1 MYLAYLRVSA
11 ADQNLARQ
19 EAAIQSWKDKNQIP
33 DEELKIF
40 EEKVS
45 GKDIK
50 NRLQL
55 QELLSFVRE
64 RDTVVVQSL
73 DRLGRNSKDIKDLLQ
88 LIQSKS
94 ASIEVLD
101 LPSFQGVTDSAL
113 KDLLTN
119 LVIEVFSYVAES
131 EREKIRERQQQGI
144 KIAKEKGR
152 FKGRQIQYG
161 PDSTGKNKVIYDTII
176 EGINSGDTVAAI
188 ANNAGVT
195 RKTVYAIKNRLSI
208 RGQWNILTKS
218 CGIID
223 Y

>member
-19 EAAIQSWKDKNQIP
+19 EAAIQSWKEKNQIP

-94 ASIEVLD
+94 ASIEILD

-144 KIAKEKGR
+144 KIAKENGR

-161 PDSTGKNKVIYDTII
+161 PDSIGKNKVIYDTILA
-176 EGINSGDTVAAI
+176 GINSGDTVAAI

-195 RKTVYAIKNRLSI
+195 RKTVYAIKNRLS
-208 RGQWNILTKS
+208 L
-218 CGIID
+218 
-223 Y
+223 

>member
-19 EAAIQSWKDKNQIP
+19 EAVIQSWKEKNQIP

-94 ASIEVLD
+94 ASIEILD

-144 KIAKEKGR
+144 KIAKENGR

-161 PDSTGKNKVIYDTII
+161 PDSIGKNKVIYDTI
-176 EGINSGDTVAAI
+176 
-188 ANNAGVT
+188 
-195 RKTVYAIKNRLSI
+195 
-208 RGQWNILTKS
+208 
-218 CGIID
+218 
-223 Y
+223 

>member
-19 EAAIQSWKDKNQIP
+19 EATIQSWKEKNQIP

-40 EEKVS
+40 KEKVS
-45 GKDIK
+45 GKDIE

-94 ASIEVLD
+94 ASIEILD

-144 KIAKEKGR
+144 KIAKENGR

-161 PDSTGKNKVIYDTII
+161 PNSTGKNKVIYDKIV
-176 EGINSGDTVAAI
+176 EGLNSGDTVAAI

-195 RKTVYAIKNRLSI
+195 RKTIYAIKNRLSI
-208 RGQWNILTKS
+208 AKKEN
-218 CGIID
+218 

>member
-19 EAAIQSWKDKNQIP
+19 EAAIQSWKENNQIP

-94 ASIEVLD
+94 ASIEILD

-144 KIAKEKGR
+144 KIAKENGR

-176 EGINSGDTVAAI
+176 EGINSGDTVASI
-188 ANNAGVT
+188 ANSSGVT
-195 RKTVYAIKNRLSI
+195 RKTVYAIKNRL
-208 RGQWNILTKS
+208 NP
-218 CGIID
+218 
-223 Y
+223 

>member
-55 QELLSFVRE
+55 QELLAFVRE

-94 ASIEVLD
+94 ASIEILD
-101 LPSFQGVTDSAL
+101 LPSFQGATDSAL

-144 KIAKEKGR
+144 KIAKENGR

-161 PDSTGKNKVIYDTII
+161 PDSTGKNKVIYDTIVN
-176 EGINSGDTVAAI
+176 GINSGDTIAAI

-195 RKTVYAIKNRLSI
+195 RKTIYTVKNRLSI
-208 RGQWNILTKS
+208 AKKE
-218 CGIID
+218 D

>member
-33 DEELKIF
+33 DEELKFF

-45 GKDIK
+45 GKNIK

-94 ASIEVLD
+94 ASIEILD

-144 KIAKEKGR
+144 KIAKENGR

-161 PDSTGKNKVIYDTII
+161 PDSIGKNKVIYDTIVN
-176 EGINSGDTVAAI
+176 GINSGDTIAAI

-195 RKTVYAIKNRLSI
+195 RKTIYAIKNRLS
-208 RGQWNILTKS
+208 L
-218 CGIID
+218 
-223 Y
+223 

>member
-1 MYLAYLRVSA
+1 MNV
-11 ADQNLARQ
+11 N
-19 EAAIQSWKDKNQIP
+19 
-33 DEELKIF
+33 
-40 EEKVS
+40 
-45 GKDIK
+45 
-50 NRLQL
+50 
-55 QELLSFVRE
+55 
-64 RDTVVVQSL
+64 TVVVQSQ
-73 DRLGRNSKDIKDLLQ
+73 DRLGRNSKDDIKDLLQ

-94 ASIEVLD
+94 ASIEILD

-144 KIAKEKGR
+144 EIAKENGR

-161 PDSTGKNKVIYDTII
+161 PDSIGKNKVIYDTILA
-176 EGINSGDTVAAI
+176 GINSGDTVAAI

-195 RKTVYAIKNRLSI
+195 RKTIYAIKNRLSI
-208 RGQWNILTKS
+208 TKKE
-218 CGIID
+218 D

>member
-11 ADQNLARQ
+11 SDQNLARQ
-19 EAAIQSWKDKNQIP
+19 EAAIQSWKEKNQIP

-94 ASIEVLD
+94 ASIEILD

-144 KIAKEKGR
+144 NIAKENGR

-161 PDSTGKNKVIYDTII
+161 PDSTGKNKVIYDTIVN
-176 EGINSGDTVAAI
+176 GINSGDTITAI
-188 ANNAGVT
+188 ANSAGVT
-195 RKTVYAIKNRLSI
+195 RKTIYAVKNRLS
-208 RGQWNILTKS
+208 L
-218 CGIID
+218 
-223 Y
+223 

>member
-19 EAAIQSWKDKNQIP
+19 EAAIQSWKEKNQIP

-94 ASIEVLD
+94 ASIEILD

-113 KDLLTN
+113 KELLTN

-144 KIAKEKGR
+144 QIAKENGR
-152 FKGRQIQYG
+152 FKGRKIQYG
-161 PDSTGKNKVIYDTII
+161 PDSTGKNKVIYDTIVK
-176 EGINSGDTVAAI
+176 GIQSGETIAAI

-195 RKTVYAIKNRLSI
+195 RKTVYAIKDRLS
-208 RGQWNILTKS
+208 L
-218 CGIID
+218 
-223 Y
+223 

>member
-19 EAAIQSWKDKNQIP
+19 EAAIQAWKDKNQIP

-94 ASIEVLD
+94 ASIEILD

-144 KIAKEKGR
+144 KIAKENGR

-161 PDSTGKNKVIYDTII
+161 PDSTGKNKVIYDTIVN
-176 EGINSGDTVAAI
+176 GINSGDTIAAI

-195 RKTVYAIKNRLSI
+195 RKTIYAVKNRLSI
-208 RGQWNILTKS
+208 TKKE
-218 CGIID
+218 D

>member
-94 ASIEVLD
+94 ASIEILD

-144 KIAKEKGR
+144 KIAKENGR

-161 PDSTGKNKVIYDTII
+161 PDSTGKNKVIYDTIVN
-176 EGINSGDTVAAI
+176 GINSGDTIAAI

-195 RKTVYAIKNRLSI
+195 RKTIYAVKNRLSI
-208 RGQWNILTKS
+208 TKKE
-218 CGIID
+218 D

>member
-45 GKDIK
+45 GKDIN

-55 QELLSFVRE
+55 QELLAFVRE

-94 ASIEVLD
+94 ASIEILD

-144 KIAKEKGR
+144 KIAKENGR

-161 PDSTGKNKVIYDTII
+161 PDSTGKNKVIYDTIVN
-176 EGINSGDTVAAI
+176 GINSGDTIAAI

-195 RKTVYAIKNRLSI
+195 RKTIYAVKNRLSI
-208 RGQWNILTKS
+208 TKKE
-218 CGIID
+218 D

>member
-19 EAAIQSWKDKNQIP
+19 EAAIQSWKEKNQIP

-45 GKDIK
+45 GKDIE

-94 ASIEVLD
+94 ASIEILD

-144 KIAKEKGR
+144 KIAKENGR

-161 PDSTGKNKVIYDTII
+161 PNSTGKNKVIYDTIV
-176 EGINSGDTVAAI
+176 EGLNSGDTVAAI

-195 RKTVYAIKNRLSI
+195 RKTVYAIKTRLC
-208 RGQWNILTKS
+208 L
-218 CGIID
+218 
-223 Y
+223 

>member
-55 QELLSFVRE
+55 QELLAFVRE

-94 ASIEVLD
+94 ASIEILD

-144 KIAKEKGR
+144 KIAKENGR

-161 PDSTGKNKVIYDTII
+161 PDSTGKNKVIYDTIVN
-176 EGINSGDTVAAI
+176 GINSGDTIAAI

-195 RKTVYAIKNRLSI
+195 RKTIYAVKNRLSI
-208 RGQWNILTKS
+208 TKKE
-218 CGIID
+218 D

>member
-19 EAAIQSWKDKNQIP
+19 EAAIQSWKEKNKIP

-94 ASIEVLD
+94 ASIEILD

-144 KIAKEKGR
+144 KIAKENGR

-161 PDSTGKNKVIYDTII
+161 PDSIGKNKVIYDTIVN
-176 EGINSGDTVAAI
+176 GINSGDTIAAI

-195 RKTVYAIKNRLSI
+195 RKTIYAIKNRLS
-208 RGQWNILTKS
+208 L
-218 CGIID
+218 
-223 Y
+223 

>member
-19 EAAIQSWKDKNQIP
+19 EVAIQSWKEKNQIP

-94 ASIEVLD
+94 ASIEILD

-113 KDLLTN
+113 KELLTN

-144 KIAKEKGR
+144 QIAKENGR
-152 FKGRQIQYG
+152 FKGRKIQYG
-161 PDSTGKNKVIYDTII
+161 PDSTGKNKVIYDTIVK
-176 EGINSGDTVAAI
+176 GIQSGETIAAI

-195 RKTVYAIKNRLSI
+195 RKTVYAIKDRLS
-208 RGQWNILTKS
+208 L
-218 CGIID
+218 
-223 Y
+223 

>member
-11 ADQNLARQ
+11 IDQNLARQ
-19 EAAIQSWKDKNQIP
+19 EAAIQSWKENNQIP

-50 NRLQL
+50 NRIQL

-94 ASIEVLD
+94 ASIEILD

-144 KIAKEKGR
+144 NIAKENGR

-161 PDSTGKNKVIYDTII
+161 PDSTGKNKVIYDTIVN
-176 EGINSGDTVAAI
+176 GINSGDTITAI
-188 ANNAGVT
+188 ANSAGVT
-195 RKTVYAIKNRLSI
+195 RKTIYAVKNRLS
-208 RGQWNILTKS
+208 L
-218 CGIID
+218 
-223 Y
+223 

>member
-94 ASIEVLD
+94 ASIEILD

-152 FKGRQIQYG
+152 FKGRQVQYG

-208 RGQWNILTKS
+208 TKKE
-218 CGIID
+218 D

>member
-11 ADQNLARQ
+11 ADQNLDRQ
-19 EAAIQSWKDKNQIP
+19 EAAIQSWKEKNQIP

-55 QELLSFVRE
+55 QELLSFIRE

-88 LIQSKS
+88 LIQSKN
-94 ASIEVLD
+94 ASIEILD
-101 LPSFQGVTDSAL
+101 LPSFQGVTDPAL
-113 KDLLTN
+113 KQLLTN

-144 KIAKEKGR
+144 QIAKENGR

-161 PDSTGKNKVIYDTII
+161 PDSTGKNKVIYDTILS
-176 EGINSGDTVAAI
+176 GIKSGETVSAI

-195 RKTVYAIKNRLSI
+195 RKTVYAIKNRLS
-208 RGQWNILTKS
+208 Q
-218 CGIID
+218 
-223 Y
+223 

>member
-11 ADQNLARQ
+11 IDQNLARQ
-19 EAAIQSWKDKNQIP
+19 EAAIQSWKENNQIP
-33 DEELKIF
+33 DEELKLF

-50 NRLQL
+50 NRIQL

-88 LIQSKS
+88 LIQSKN
-94 ASIEVLD
+94 ASIEILD

-113 KDLLTN
+113 KELLTN
-119 LVIEVFSYVAES
+119 LVIEVFSYVAEN

-144 KIAKEKGR
+144 KIAKENGR
-152 FKGRQIQYG
+152 FKGRKIQYG
-161 PDSTGKNKVIYDTII
+161 PDSIGKDKVIYDTIVN
-176 EGINSGDTVAAI
+176 GINVGDTVSAI
-188 ANNAGVT
+188 AKSAGVT
-195 RKTVYAIKNRLSI
+195 RKTVYAIKNRLS
-208 RGQWNILTKS
+208 Q
-218 CGIID
+218 
-223 Y
+223 